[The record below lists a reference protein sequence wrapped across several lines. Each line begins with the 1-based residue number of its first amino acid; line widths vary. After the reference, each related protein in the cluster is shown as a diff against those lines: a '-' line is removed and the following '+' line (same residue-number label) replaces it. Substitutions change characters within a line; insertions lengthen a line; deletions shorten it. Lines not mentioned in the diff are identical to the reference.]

1 MNKILICLCFSS
13 LTKSLKKVNVSNL
26 IQKYE
31 KTKNQN
37 LFYNILTEDKY
48 KIIFCSGPAGTGKTL
63 LSCNYAI
70 DYLYKYNEIILTK
83 PLVSVDNEELGF
95 LPGNLQQKMSVWIE
109 HYVDIFNSLYPN
121 NSVSKLLKDNIIQ
134 IKPMG
139 YLRGKTFTNSLI
151 IADEMQNSSP
161 TQLKMLLTRIGEG
174 SKLIVLGDME
184 QKDIYKESGLSHF
197 IHKYNEYFEDFED
210 LTVKKNKDECL
221 ITTIYMENSD
231 IQRSPIVNQVLDIYN
246 FKKPQQLKNF
256 DCALLT
262 KKDLLLKDKYAL

>member
-1 MNKILICLCFSS
+1 
-13 LTKSLKKVNVSNL
+13 
-26 IQKYE
+26 
-31 KTKNQN
+31 
-37 LFYNILTEDKY
+37 
-48 KIIFCSGPAGTGKTL
+48 
-63 LSCNYAI
+63 
-70 DYLYKYNEIILTK
+70 
-83 PLVSVDNEELGF
+83 
-95 LPGNLQQKMSVWIE
+95 
-109 HYVDIFNSLYPN
+109 
-121 NSVSKLLKDNIIQ
+121 
-134 IKPMG
+134 MG

>member
-1 MNKILICLCFSS
+1 MNKIFIFLCFTN
-13 LTKSLKKVNVSNL
+13 LTKSLKKVDVPHL
-26 IQKYE
+26 MQKYE
-31 KTKNQN
+31 KTTNQN

-70 DYLYKYNEIILTK
+70 DSLHKYNEIILTK

-95 LPGNLQQKMSVWIE
+95 LPGNLQQKMTVWIE
-109 HYVDIFNSLYPN
+109 HYVDIFNSLYPK

-151 IADEMQNSSP
+151 ISDEMQNSSP
-161 TQLKMLLTRIGEG
+161 AQLKMLLTRIGEG

-197 IHKYNEYFEDFED
+197 IDKYNDYYQD

-231 IQRSPIVNQVLDIYN
+231 IQRSPIVKQVLDIYN

-262 KKDLLLKDKYAL
+262 KKDLLLKDKYTL

>member
-1 MNKILICLCFSS
+1 MNKIFICLCFSN
-13 LTKSLKKVNVSNL
+13 LTKSLKKVDVKNL

-31 KTKNQN
+31 KTTNQN

-95 LPGNLQQKMSVWIE
+95 LPGNLKQKMSVWIE
-109 HYVDIFNSLYPN
+109 HYVDIFNSLYPK

-197 IHKYNEYFEDFED
+197 IHKYNEYFED